1 MNFEELLQAAE
12 MNAGAAWAGTID
24 PAMGMFLA
32 GFAGV
37 WIVALIL
44 AILMIVARCFLF
56 RKMGNKWYEALVS
69 GHNLYVLIEKS
80 GRPGRWI
87 FAPLVM
93 IIPIPVIAQIAGIVL
108 SILVWISVSLGI
120 AKRFGKWTWFGVG
133 LILLPFIFY
142 PILARGKAQYINI
155 R

>member
-1 MNFEELLQAAE
+1 MA
-12 MNAGAAWAGTID
+12 
-24 PAMGMFLA
+24 MFLA

-37 WIVALIL
+37 GIVALI
-44 AILMIVARCFLF
+44 VAVFLVVSRCFLF
-56 RKMGNKWYEALVS
+56 KKMGKQWYEALVS

-93 IIPIPVIAQIAGIVL
+93 IIPIPVVAQIVGIIL
-108 SILVWISVSLGI
+108 SILVWISINLGI
-120 AKRFGKWTWFGVG
+120 AKRFGKGTWFGVG

-142 PILARGKAQYINI
+142 PILARGKATYSTK
-155 R
+155 